1 MINNDCSYN
10 YPELLSCISSK
21 FVKDYHSYFVG
32 SGIPLISVLL
42 ARRTHAP
49 NAVPFFE
56 TGSIGPLLQEL
67 PISIADSK
75 TMIKATALKSMCDIF
90 EMATLGIIEYGFL
103 GGAQIDIYGNLNAT
117 MIGSDY
123 FNPKVRLPGSGGA
136 CDVGSLCSKTI
147 ILLFHEKRRFVEKVD
162 FITTP
167 GYLEGY
173 KSREEN
179 GFIKGTGPYRVIT
192 NLAVM
197 DFEEESKRMRL
208 LYLLPGSTIE
218 QVKENTGFELII
230 PPHVET
236 LEPPAEEEIRMLRE
250 ELDPDGLIIG
260 RKVLEK

>member
-1 MINNDCSYN
+1 MMENNCSYN
-10 YPELLSCISSK
+10 YPELLSCISAK
-21 FVKDYHSYFVG
+21 FVEDHRGYFVG

-42 ARRTHAP
+42 ARKTHAP

-75 TMIKATALKSMCDIF
+75 TMTRATALKGMCDIF

-103 GGAQIDIYGNLNAT
+103 GGAQIDMYGNLNAT
-117 MIGSDY
+117 MIGTDY

-136 CDVGSLCSKTI
+136 CDVGSLCGRTI

-162 FITTP
+162 FITTT
-167 GYLEGY
+167 GYLNGGV
-173 KSREEN
+173 SRDEN

-197 DFEEESKRMRL
+197 DFEEKSKRMRL
-208 LYLLPGSTIE
+208 MYLLPGSTIE
-218 QVKENTGFELII
+218 QVKENTGFEL
-230 PPHVET
+230 
-236 LEPPAEEEIRMLRE
+236 
-250 ELDPDGLIIG
+250 
-260 RKVLEK
+260 